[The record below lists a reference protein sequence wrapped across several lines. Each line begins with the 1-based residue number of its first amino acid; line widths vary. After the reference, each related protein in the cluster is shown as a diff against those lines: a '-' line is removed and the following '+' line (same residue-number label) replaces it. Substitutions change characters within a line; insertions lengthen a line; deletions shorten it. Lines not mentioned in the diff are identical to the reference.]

1 MIQALSTRLV
11 IKQIKTD
18 DDLKT
23 TSGIIL
29 SQSSNDTPK
38 ATVVAVGPDLKQK
51 ISIGDVVVPIWNRSH
66 GVRID
71 GQDLFGIDEQDIIV
85 VVKK

>member
-1 MIQALSTRLV
+1 MQALSTRLI

-18 DDLKT
+18 EDLKT

-29 SQSSNDTPK
+29 SQASNDTPK
-38 ATVVAVGPDLKQK
+38 ATVVAVGPDVKQK
-51 ISIGDVVVPIWNRSH
+51 IEIGDVVVPVWNRTH
-66 GVRID
+66 GIRVD
-71 GQDLFGIDEQDIIV
+71 GQDVFGVDEQDIIV